1 MVHLT
6 PVTVGRQAITRTTC
20 LTTDSLE
27 LKQHRWEARLIFGDC
42 ATSGFIRLFG
52 TDGRSVEFQ
61 KHTRQQHL
69 QKQIRGLQGLA
80 DLTLL
85 IQNPHLHCRSI
96 LPCKRSVIEM
106 ATTNNQS
113 EKHADANSC

>member
-27 LKQHRWEARLIFGDC
+27 LKQHRWEARLSFGDC

-52 TDGRSVEFQ
+52 TDGRSVESRSTPDSSTF
-61 KHTRQQHL
+61 K
-69 QKQIRGLQGLA
+69 KQLEAYRVS
-80 DLTLL
+80 LT
-85 IQNPHLHCRSI
+85 
-96 LPCKRSVIEM
+96 
-106 ATTNNQS
+106 
-113 EKHADANSC
+113 